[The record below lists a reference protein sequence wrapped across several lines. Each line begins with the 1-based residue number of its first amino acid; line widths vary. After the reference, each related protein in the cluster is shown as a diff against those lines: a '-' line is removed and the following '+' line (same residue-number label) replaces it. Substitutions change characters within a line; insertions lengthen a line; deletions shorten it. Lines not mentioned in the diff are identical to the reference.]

1 MNLCKISISSQV
13 TTVTLKHT
21 TVYLKSA
28 PGGSRL
34 RQQRNRGGKNLGCPE
49 KPRLGR
55 LADGQAGRNGNRVPW
70 FFTITP
76 LFGTIASWGF
86 GVNIHHLWT
95 RDESG
100 GREALEQTEQQN
112 KDRRKV
118 GAFFVYSDQR
128 SSSLLQTFL
137 SYEELSFFFVLLFL
151 FFCQNQTCCLSC
163 VCCTCD
169 SWERESGNWRTKDA
183 GSANRSRPGGHDW
196 KRIHMTTLSTSL
208 FPTSPFSFPASS
220 IIIYFIV
227 KDTQEWRRPVAI
239 TKLYVHVV
247 EKLAFSSTV
256 CVFGTRW
263 INKVV
268 ALVFLSSRFI
278 DDVSVDATARPG
290 SHVGSQCHD
299 VIMKF
304 FGTSKLAH
312 L

>member
-1 MNLCKISISSQV
+1 
-13 TTVTLKHT
+13 
-21 TVYLKSA
+21 
-28 PGGSRL
+28 
-34 RQQRNRGGKNLGCPE
+34 
-49 KPRLGR
+49 
-55 LADGQAGRNGNRVPW
+55 
-70 FFTITP
+70 
-76 LFGTIASWGF
+76 
-86 GVNIHHLWT
+86 
-95 RDESG
+95 
-100 GREALEQTEQQN
+100 
-112 KDRRKV
+112 
-118 GAFFVYSDQR
+118 
-128 SSSLLQTFL
+128 
-137 SYEELSFFFVLLFL
+137 
-151 FFCQNQTCCLSC
+151 
-163 VCCTCD
+163 
-169 SWERESGNWRTKDA
+169 
-183 GSANRSRPGGHDW
+183 
-196 KRIHMTTLSTSL
+196 MTTLSTSL
-208 FPTSPFSFPASS
+208 FPTSPFSFSASS